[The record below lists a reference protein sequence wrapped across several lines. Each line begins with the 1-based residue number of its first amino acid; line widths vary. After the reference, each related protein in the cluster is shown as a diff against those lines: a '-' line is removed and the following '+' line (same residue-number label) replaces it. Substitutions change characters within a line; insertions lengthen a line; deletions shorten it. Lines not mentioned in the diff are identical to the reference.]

1 MSSGWVQ
8 LVRCLSTFHPSVNGQ
23 NALLYTEK
31 EGTGTGEVGT
41 EGWCFGG
48 YVFFFFRGLAF
59 QVKKNFQTY

>member
-1 MSSGWVQ
+1 MQ

-48 YVFFFFRGLAF
+48 YVFWGGVGFSG
-59 QVKKNFQTY
+59 